1 MKNENSLFSPLTLIS
16 HLRTWI
22 PMLLRRAKLKKGD
35 AFILAQVVA
44 TDYLKE
50 MILDQLEFGFEV
62 VDLRKWCGVE

>member
-1 MKNENSLFSPLTLIS
+1 
-16 HLRTWI
+16 
-22 PMLLRRAKLKKGD
+22 MLLRRAKLKKGD